1 MARRLN
7 QEDNKAVKYGGVPEE
22 EAPVVTLNPAILLH
36 LDDRIGSLEAGK
48 DADLVV
54 WSDHPLSIYAQCE
67 QTYVDGRRLFD
78 QKEDLAMREAMRSE
92 RARLIQLML
101 DAPGADKRR
110 PMERIPPHYHCDT
123 MTEENR

>member
-1 MARRLN
+1 M
-7 QEDNKAVKYGGVPEE
+7 
-22 EAPVVTLNPAILLH
+22 TLNPAILLQ
-36 LDDRIGSLEAGK
+36 
-48 DADLVV
+48 
-54 WSDHPLSIYAQCE
+54 SIYAQCE

-78 QKEDLAMREAMRSE
+78 QQEDLAMREAKRSE